1 MSFTAVYYRHKVRY
15 EVEYD
20 TFDEAKR
27 FLDYGSDHCELYTV
41 CIKENNKIIWSS
53 DHAAA
58 RGIEP

>member
-27 FLDYGSDHCELYTV
+27 FLDYGSEQGDLYAV
-41 CIKENNKIIWSS
+41 SIKDNKTEKILLTL
-53 DHAAA
+53 
-58 RGIEP
+58 GE